1 MRAALLAAGIPLQA
15 ADVELSE
22 PIETIAA
29 GTAED
34 GTAYTAAVLLARLH
48 GVPLGEVT
56 VRLPSTTSAVVEAL
70 NDQLG
75 LLDPLGTGGEVRTP
89 ARGGGA
95 VTADGLDPPSG
106 VEAGPSVSVVVATR
120 HRPQQVA
127 RCVSAL
133 LASRYSDFEVI
144 VVDNDPSDSRT
155 EAALRPVLD
164 SDRRLRYLGEP
175 GRGASRARNTGIAA
189 ARGDVVAFTDD
200 DVIVDQDWL
209 PAMARTFAAD
219 PKVAGVTGLTL
230 PYRLDTTAQRDFER
244 LAGFSGG
251 YRPLRFRLDMQ
262 PRPTRLFPFTPGI
275 AGSSNNLAIRTE
287 VLRRVGGFDVRLG
300 PGTKVGG
307 AEDLDLL
314 TRVFLAGGEVCYE
327 PSVLVRHEHRVE
339 EGAVA
344 RQIFTYGSGATAIL
358 MKWALTSPVLRR
370 QLAAHA
376 WSIARDLTRVEV
388 VRDKAGA
395 HGEAVVPQ
403 ANLQVARLLG
413 YAAGPLLWV
422 LTLLRRPR
430 P

>member
-1 MRAALLAAGIPLQA
+1 M
-15 ADVELSE
+15 
-22 PIETIAA
+22 
-29 GTAED
+29 
-34 GTAYTAAVLLARLH
+34 
-48 GVPLGEVT
+48 
-56 VRLPSTTSAVVEAL
+56 
-70 NDQLG
+70 
-75 LLDPLGTGGEVRTP
+75 
-89 ARGGGA
+89 
-95 VTADGLDPPSG
+95 
-106 VEAGPSVSVVVATR
+106 SVVVATR
-120 HRPQQVA
+120 HRPQQVV

-251 YRPLRFRLDMQ
+251 YRPLRFHLDMQ

-376 WSIARDLTRVEV
+376 WSIARDLTRAEV

-422 LTLLRRPR
+422 LTSCAVHGHEDRLRRGAHPAVPLGQRRRRHPGSSLHGQPR
-430 P
+430 RLCGPCRGGRVVGVAGAHRRPAGRGPPGGKSAQRIHGRHHMR